1 MQTIASPASPLAK
14 IDALALRLKQRR
26 DELQAVITKI
36 DDDHTA
42 VTRKHRPALREAFA
56 KCEGAQ
62 AALHTEIQANPDL
75 FVKPRTFTL
84 HGVKVGFAK
93 GKGRLVIVNEAKT
106 IELAK
111 KHLDP
116 EQVAL
121 VVRVTEAINKKAA
134 AGLTAAELKKI
145 GMHIE
150 EASDEVVLSFVDSAL
165 DVLLARLLEQSKD
178 DGA

>member
-1 MQTIASPASPLAK
+1 MTIIATASPLAK

-26 DELQAVITKI
+26 DELQAVVTKI
-36 DDDHTA
+36 EDEHLI
-42 VTRKHRPALREAFA
+42 VTRKHRAALREAYA

-62 AALHTEIQANPDL
+62 AALHSEIDANPGL

-93 GKGRLVIVNEAKT
+93 GKGRLVIVDEAKT
-106 IELAK
+106 IELAR
-111 KHLDP
+111 KHLEP

-121 VVRVTEAINKKAA
+121 LVRVTEAVNKKAA
-134 AGLTAAELKKI
+134 GGLTAAELKKI

-150 EASDEVVLSFVDSAL
+150 EAGDEVVLSFVGSGL
-165 DVLLARLLEQSKD
+165 DVLLARLLEQAKED
-178 DGA
+178 HAA